1 MTEDLQTRI
10 EGRVGRITFARPKAL
25 NALTHAMSLKLEAA
39 LDAWAG
45 DDSVAMVVIDAEG
58 ERAFCAGGDIAAM
71 YREGI
76 EGHYEGARA
85 FWRDEYRM
93 NAKLFSF
100 SKPVAAFMQGFV
112 MGGGVGVGGHA
123 SHRVVG
129 DSTQVSMPESGI
141 GLIPDVGGTLLL
153 ARAPGRL
160 GEYLG
165 TTGARMGPGDA
176 IHAGFADSYL
186 PEDEW
191 PALIAALVETGNPGL
206 IEAAARPA
214 PDAPLARQQA
224 VIDRCFAGADLA
236 GIVAALEAEPGEF
249 AQKALYAMRRNSPLS
264 MACGVEL
271 IRAARVENDIRAA
284 LRGEYRFT
292 HRGME
297 QGDFLEGVRAQ
308 IIDKDRTPHWR
319 HADAA
324 DLPRADI
331 DAMLAPLGAQ
341 ELTFEEE
348 EQP

>member
-1 MTEDLQTRI
+1 VSADIRTAI

-25 NALTHAMSLKLEAA
+25 NALTHEMSLKIEAA
-39 LDAWAG
+39 LDAWAA

-58 ERAFCAGGDIAAM
+58 ARAFCAGGDIAAI

-76 EGHYEGARA
+76 AGRYDGARA

-93 NAKLFSF
+93 NARIFGYP
-100 SKPVAAFMQGFV
+100 KPVAAFMQGFV

-123 SHRVVG
+123 GHRVVG
-129 DSTQVSMPESGI
+129 DSIQVSMPESGI

-176 IHAGFADSYL
+176 IHAGFADHYL
-186 PEDEW
+186 PEGDW
-191 PALIAALVETGNPGL
+191 PALIGALVETGDPRL
-206 IEAAARPA
+206 IDAAARPA
-214 PDAPLARQQA
+214 PDAPLAAQQA
-224 VIDRCFAGADLA
+224 LVDRCFSRATLA
-236 GIVAALEAEPGEF
+236 GILAALEAEPDAF
-249 AQKALYAMRRNSPLS
+249 AQKALTAMRRNSPLS
-264 MACGVEL
+264 MACGIEL
-271 IRAARVENDIRAA
+271 IRNARVENDIHAA
-284 LRGEYRFT
+284 LRAEYRFT
-292 HRGME
+292 HRAME

-308 IIDKDRTPHWR
+308 IIDKDRNPHWR

-331 DAMLAPLGAQ
+331 AAMLEPLGAQ
-341 ELTFEEE
+341 ELTFEKE
-348 EQP
+348 

>member
-1 MTEDLQTRI
+1 MTGDIQTRI
-10 EGRVGRITFARPKAL
+10 EGSVGRITFARPKAL

-39 LDAWAG
+39 LDAWAA
-45 DDSVAMVVIDAEG
+45 DDTVTMVVIDAAG

-93 NAKLFSF
+93 NAKVFGF
-100 SKPVAAFMQGFV
+100 PKPVAAFMQGFV

-141 GLIPDVGGTLLL
+141 GLIPDVGGSLLL

-160 GEYLG
+160 GEYLAV
-165 TTGARMGPGDA
+165 TGARMGPGDA
-176 IHAGFADSYL
+176 IHARFADSYL
-186 PEDEW
+186 PEDDW
-191 PALIAALVETGNPGL
+191 PALIAALVETGDPAL
-206 IEAAARPA
+206 IGAAARTP
-214 PDAPLARQQA
+214 PDAPLDARQA
-224 VIDRCFAGADLA
+224 LIDRCFAAETLNGM
-236 GIVAALEAEPGEF
+236 IAALEAEPGEF
-249 AQKALYAMRRNSPLS
+249 AQKALKAMRRNSPLS

-271 IRAARVENDIRAA
+271 IRAARDKDDIRAA

-292 HRGME
+292 HRALE
-297 QGDFLEGVRAQ
+297 HGDFLEGVRAQ
-308 IIDKDRTPHWR
+308 IIDKDRNPHWR

-348 EQP
+348 ELP